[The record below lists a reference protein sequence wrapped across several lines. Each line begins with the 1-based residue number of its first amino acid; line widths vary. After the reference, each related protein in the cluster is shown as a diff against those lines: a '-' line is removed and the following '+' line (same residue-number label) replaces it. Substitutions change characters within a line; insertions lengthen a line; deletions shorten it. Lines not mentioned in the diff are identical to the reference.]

1 MSNISNLFDVV
12 DSMEQTAQIAALRGI
27 TNSAL
32 AKTIGAIRQD
42 MRDRSRAERNTDEPQ
57 NDLDQRNDHDEAHRL
72 SESDDAH
79 YVADEAKVAFGFNA
93 DVPPLRQASQLHAVY
108 SWAHDSL
115 MTLSVSRW
123 DEPLEIDRMLEFMTS
138 KARPLDA
145 IFVRELAKAAHT
157 TEETIRT
164 MHELQDKRDR
174 ETLIEQIP
182 EIKLTFKGF
191 GDNGYENS
199 ISDLP
204 KMVQHQFGVKI
215 VESLHKAKDNVLG
228 RVLRTRRISDL
239 ASIPLLENG
248 IAIAS
253 DWVNKFEAEYDAEID
268 DALSNGI
275 NLRTLADV
283 ARL

>member
-1 MSNISNLFDVV
+1 MNISNLFDVV

-57 NDLDQRNDHDEAHRL
+57 TDIDQRNAHDEAHRL
-72 SESDDAH
+72 SEGDSAH
-79 YVADEAKVAFGFNA
+79 FVADEAKVAFGFNA
-93 DVPPLRQASQLHAVY
+93 DVPALKQASQLHAVY
-108 SWAHDSL
+108 SWAYTSL

-145 IFVRELAKAAHT
+145 IFVRELAKAAKT
-157 TEETIRT
+157 TEDVIRT

-174 ETLIEQIP
+174 EILIEQTP
-182 EIKLTFKGF
+182 EIKLTFNGF

-204 KMVQHQFGVKI
+204 KMVQHQFGVKV
-215 VESLHKAKDNVLG
+215 VEALHKAKDNVLG

-248 IAIAS
+248 IAIAK
-253 DWVNKFEAEYDAEID
+253 DWVEKFEAEYDSEIT
-268 DALSNGI
+268 DAIANGI
-275 NLRTLADV
+275 NLRTLDDV
-283 ARL
+283 MRP